1 MGGGFGRGAVKAEVY
16 RGRVAF
22 PAGRLPALPLP
33 FGAAFSGAAF
43 FVAFAFRFGAVAAF
57 RVGFAGGP
65 PLLPLAAVCGASRL
79 DAVSS

>member
-1 MGGGFGRGAVKAEVY
+1 MGGGVGRGSVKAEVY

-22 PAGRLPALPLP
+22 TAGRLPALPLA
-33 FGAAFSGAAF
+33 FGTASFVAAF

-57 RVGFAGGP
+57 REGFTGGP